1 MRVFAAMSGGVD
13 SAGAALLLR
22 QAGHDV
28 HGVTLRLHHYK
39 DRPGLCGSADDIE
52 TAKAV
57 AAALGIPHTVLDLCP
72 LFQQAVM
79 DKFVSEYVHGRTPN
93 PCIDCNREVK
103 FGALLDWALAQGAD
117 AIATGHYARVS
128 YDDVSGRWLLLRGRD
143 RRKDQSYVLYQLT
156 QRQLSHLLLPVGE
169 YEKTALRALAAEAGL
184 TNTQKADSQD
194 ICFVPD
200 GDYTA
205 FLESQGV
212 KLRPGNFVDAS
223 GRVLGRHKGLEC
235 YTTGQRKGL
244 GVSADAP
251 LYVVGKD
258 LEAGTILLGPDSALY
273 TDTLIAGSL
282 NWISIPSLSA
292 PMSVTAKTRY
302 SQREAEAVVEP
313 LQDGQVLVRF
323 REPQRAITA
332 GQAVVFYDGEQVVG
346 GGTIEN

>member
-1 MRVFAAMSGGVD
+1 
-13 SAGAALLLR
+13 
-22 QAGHDV
+22 
-28 HGVTLRLHHYK
+28 
-39 DRPGLCGSADDIE
+39 
-52 TAKAV
+52 
-57 AAALGIPHTVLDLCP
+57 
-72 LFQQAVM
+72 M

-184 TNTQKADSQD
+184 TNAQKADSQD

-313 LQDGQVLVRF
+313 LQDGQVLVLSL
-323 REPQRAITA
+323 IH
-332 GQAVVFYDGEQVVG
+332 
-346 GGTIEN
+346 I

>member
-184 TNTQKADSQD
+184 TNAQKADSQD

-313 LQDGQVLVRF
+313 LQDGQVLVRL